1 VIASSGTPYR
11 SAPVPS
17 AGSIVGTVGALGTLP
32 ADSTVRPTMDVR
44 VCGASLVDRTI
55 VRRGKG
61 LGDVVVWLVDARG
74 GKPLPL
80 QRRFTVDNV
89 RCRIEPRVQAVIAGG
104 TLNVRSSDAL
114 LHRTRAV
121 RYGTDEVLARWQHN
135 DFGQVVPDDRV
146 LREPGLI
153 ELRSDV
159 HPWTRGFVAVFD
171 HPYFAVTSPDGRFSL
186 PDVPPGS
193 YTLAAWHERLGRIEQ
208 PVTVTAGNAATVTL
222 AFGEAS
228 AVSPAVPTPAS
239 AAADSATVRPRRTA
253 TSGSAAV
260 AGTLRQ

>member
-1 VIASSGTPYR
+1 MIASSGTPYR

-171 HPYFAVTSPDGRFSL
+171 HPYFAVTSADGRFSL

-208 PVTVTAGNAATVTL
+208 PVTVTVGGAASVTL
-222 AFGEAS
+222 TFGEVATT
-228 AVSPAVPTPAS
+228 SPAVPTPAS
-239 AAADSATVRPRRTA
+239 AAADSGLTPRRTA
-253 TSGSAAV
+253 ASGSAAV
-260 AGTLRQ
+260 AGALRQ